1 MPRLAGRGRPNHIAL
16 TLDDSPDPQST
27 PRFLHLL
34 AEPGTDATFFL
45 LGQQA
50 HPFPGLVRE
59 VAAAG
64 HEIGIHGWLHR
75 PPGAPRPARHVRRS
89 RPCPR
94 HRRRHHRPL
103 PHRLPASLRRH
114 VDRRAPRRATPRA
127 HSGAVD
133 VLGPRTGVSAPPPA
147 PSSGPWST
155 TSTAAAPSSSTPT
168 ARRPRDPG
176 TPHGTPCPASSTRAH
191 TTASTSWRCGITGGH
206 RRGDRSRTPRAD
218 LDRPAKTRYTAL
230 ERL

>member
-1 MPRLAGRGRPNHIAL
+1 MRARPAEPHRPRLGRQPRPE
-16 TLDDSPDPQST
+16 PQST

-34 AEPGTDATFFL
+34 AEPGTDAPFFL

-50 HPFPGLVRE
+50 HRFPGLVRE
-59 VAAAG
+59 IAAAG

-75 PPGAPRPARHVRRS
+75 PLVLCGPRATYDDLARARDN
-89 RPCPR
+89 
-94 HRRRHHRPL
+94 RRRHHRPL

-114 VDRRAPRRATPRA
+114 VDRRAPRRPTPRA

-133 VLGPRTGVSAPPPA
+133 VLGPRTGVSAPPLAPA
-147 PSSGPWST
+147 SGPWST

-176 TPHGTPCPASSTRAH
+176 APHGTPCPASSTRAH
-191 TTASTSWRCGITGGH
+191 TTASTSWRWRITGGH
-206 RRGDRSRTPRAD
+206 RRGARSRTPRAD
-218 LDRPAKTRYTAL
+218 LDRPATTRYTAL